1 MVGIHNAGLVVWRL
15 LATDAAL
22 HSAAAEDPLSSSES
36 PKLSIHSQKNA
47 NFAAPNE
54 EFRLSNEQS
63 LHQSN
68 GR

>member
-1 MVGIHNAGLVVWRL
+1 MHNVGLVVW
-15 LATDAAL
+15 
-22 HSAAAEDPLSSSES
+22 HSAAGHGCSREDPLSSSES

-47 NFAAPNE
+47 NFAALNNE
-54 EFRLSNEQS
+54 EFWLLSELS